1 MWAVSACQFTA
12 ESGED
17 QFEPCPFLTPSPRL
31 WGRKDR
37 DVGYGGVTLRKVMG
51 GVVRGKQPLAL
62 QGATGHW
69 RGGGRKQ

>member
-1 MWAVSACQFTA
+1 MPVPYPFPS
-12 ESGED
+12 SLGE
-17 QFEPCPFLTPSPRL
+17 
-31 WGRKDR
+31 KADR